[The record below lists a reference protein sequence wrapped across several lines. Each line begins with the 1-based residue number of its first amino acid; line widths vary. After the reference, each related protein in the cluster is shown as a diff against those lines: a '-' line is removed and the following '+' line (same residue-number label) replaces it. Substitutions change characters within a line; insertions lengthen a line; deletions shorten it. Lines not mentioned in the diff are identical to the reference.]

1 MQEPT
6 HEYDA
11 QHPKSRAILCV
22 FGPLM
27 MGIGI
32 LMTAIGLFSFFS
44 SLRTFEPPTYLWGVM
59 VGLPLLGV
67 GAGLAN
73 FGRDDEILRELAE
86 EVSPAV
92 RTASD
97 PAAAAGAARTGTEAP
112 ALERGLTAG
121 MNGDSFA
128 DSETALCGRCLAANP
143 ADARFCNQC
152 GISLQDQT
160 CRGCG
165 ASITPTARFCVQ
177 CGKLVG

>member
-11 QHPKSRAILCV
+11 QHPRSRAILCL

-32 LMTAIGLFSFFS
+32 LMSAIGMFSFFS

-73 FGRDDEILRELAE
+73 FGRDHEILRDLAE

-92 RTASD
+92 KAPSD
-97 PAAAAGAARTGTEAP
+97 ATAGAARSGAAVAE
-112 ALERGLTAG
+112 ERGLLTG
-121 MNGDSFA
+121 MNGDSFS
-128 DSETALCGRCLAANP
+128 DSESALCGRCLSANP
-143 ADARFCNQC
+143 VDARFCNQC
-152 GISLQDQT
+152 GTSLQDQT
-160 CRGCG
+160 CPGCG
-165 ASITPTARFCVQ
+165 ASITPTARFCMQ

>member
-6 HEYDA
+6 HVYDA
-11 QHPKSRAILCV
+11 QHPRSRASLCV

-27 MGIGI
+27 MGLGI
-32 LMTAIGLFSFFS
+32 LMTALGLFSFFS

-73 FGRDDEILRELAE
+73 FGRDDEILRNLAE
-86 EVSPAV
+86 EVSPTVKAP
-92 RTASD
+92 SD
-97 PAAAAGAARTGTEAP
+97 ATAGAAKSGDKAP
-112 ALERGLTAG
+112 AEERGLSTG
-121 MNGDSFA
+121 TNGNSFS

-152 GISLQDQT
+152 GTSLQDQT
-160 CRGCG
+160 CPGCG
-165 ASITPTARFCVQ
+165 ASITPTARFCMQ